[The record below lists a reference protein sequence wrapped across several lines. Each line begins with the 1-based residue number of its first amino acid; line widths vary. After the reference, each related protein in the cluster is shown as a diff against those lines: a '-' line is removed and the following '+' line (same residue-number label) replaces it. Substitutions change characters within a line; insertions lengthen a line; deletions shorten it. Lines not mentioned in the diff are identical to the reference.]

1 MRDFSYSPLSSSMR
15 YESSLVLTPSCR
27 RVRPSGLALA
37 DGTVWGSSSKRPYR
51 APFGALWAVLG
62 SSAKYLSKSP
72 CKDLSNWYGGSCLA
86 PLHINGGSS
95 CEYPHT
101 GGQVHAPPQAE
112 RGRDFTGLVEAVQCS
127 CTSMAQCMRHAPLD
141 IFTPS
146 CLDMHGEYNLTPPHS
161 IIAAKMCALCFMII
175 TCL

>member
-1 MRDFSYSPLSSSMR
+1 MRAVSYSPPHAGAF
-15 YESSLVLTPSCR
+15 V
-27 RVRPSGLALA
+27 
-37 DGTVWGSSSKRPYR
+37 SSKRPYR

-72 CKDLSNWYGGSCLA
+72 CKDLSCLA

-101 GGQVHAPPQAE
+101 GGQVHVPPQAE
-112 RGRDFTGLVEAVQCS
+112 RGKDFTGLVEAVQCS
-127 CTSMAQCMRHAPLD
+127 CTSMAQCMRHATLD

-146 CLDMHGEYNLTPPHS
+146 CLDMHGEYILTEDIKVLLCHVPCLTPGSRLGYFCVSFCKCSSTP
-161 IIAAKMCALCFMII
+161 AKLGDCSSLYPKPLTMYILGN
-175 TCL
+175 